1 MKRHNYILFLFVAL
15 NMLWLKQVYAQDET
29 PFADQ
34 NVDDLEDVSDAF
46 SELFFEALKQKGIE
60 NHERAIVALD
70 ACIKMEPKRPILYF
84 EKGKN
89 ETALKQ
95 YDNAADSFNKSLELK
110 QDQPDVLDALF
121 RTYGFAREYDKA
133 ITVGQKLVQLDS
145 QYKENLASLYI
156 AKRSFNTALD
166 LLDELDLEKGVDIS
180 RNALRERAYRLSGND
195 DLKINRLEK
204 KVNLGMARPSDFAT
218 LIYAYVGLNK
228 ANKARTNATLLEKVE
243 PAHIAVQI
251 GSYKDDFAKKEY
263 RKAVTKMQIGLQN
276 ELPVAAKKVIIE
288 DFINL
293 IKEDDSYKNTF
304 ENSVASIQKSGA
316 EASLYRLISE
326 YYSTASQDGEG
337 LAYLEKALDADKENL
352 DLIKKVTKAQLD
364 NKQYDKALRISS
376 EALELFP
383 SQPQLYLDNGL
394 ALSGLTNYDEAIES
408 LELGLD
414 YIIDDDTLEAR
425 FYEALGNAY
434 KGKGDLSNHSKYI
447 ERARAIKPQ
456 G

>member
-156 AKRSFNTALD
+156 MT
-166 LLDELDLEKGVDIS
+166 
-180 RNALRERAYRLSGND
+180 LR
-195 DLKINRLEK
+195 
-204 KVNLGMARPSDFAT
+204 
-218 LIYAYVGLNK
+218 
-228 ANKARTNATLLEKVE
+228 
-243 PAHIAVQI
+243 
-251 GSYKDDFAKKEY
+251 
-263 RKAVTKMQIGLQN
+263 
-276 ELPVAAKKVIIE
+276 
-288 DFINL
+288 
-293 IKEDDSYKNTF
+293 
-304 ENSVASIQKSGA
+304 
-316 EASLYRLISE
+316 
-326 YYSTASQDGEG
+326 
-337 LAYLEKALDADKENL
+337 
-352 DLIKKVTKAQLD
+352 
-364 NKQYDKALRISS
+364 
-376 EALELFP
+376 
-383 SQPQLYLDNGL
+383 
-394 ALSGLTNYDEAIES
+394 
-408 LELGLD
+408 
-414 YIIDDDTLEAR
+414 
-425 FYEALGNAY
+425 
-434 KGKGDLSNHSKYI
+434 
-447 ERARAIKPQ
+447 
-456 G
+456 